1 MMDIMDKRDRSTLFR
16 DRLLAAL
23 ADKPLS
29 QSALARAVGVNRSTI
44 TQILD
49 PDAPRL
55 PGGHIVGAM
64 AEVLGVST
72 DWLLGLS
79 DHPEQVQA
87 VMAATAALQPAHRAM
102 IDEQILGWHE
112 EAAGYKIRHVPA
124 TLPDMLKTREMLHW
138 EYAPHLGRTPQEAMT
153 QGAARLDKMRSGQ
166 SDFEIALPQ
175 DALISF
181 ARGTGYYDGLPVA
194 IRAAQ
199 IEHLIDICQTHYP
212 SLRVTL
218 FDARQVFSAPLTVFG
233 PLLAVLYVG
242 SHHIVFRDRDRLRAI
257 TQHFDGL
264 VRAATV
270 PARDLPDWLRALWKT
285 PENHT

>member
-1 MMDIMDKRDRSTLFR
+1 MMIQIDKRDRALLFR
-16 DRLLAAL
+16 DRLIAGLAEK
-23 ADKPLS
+23 DMS
-29 QSALARAVGVNRSTI
+29 QSALARAIGVNRSTI

-49 PDAPRL
+49 ADAPRL
-55 PGGHIVGAM
+55 PGGHAVGAM
-64 AEVLGVST
+64 ATALGVSS

-79 DHPEQVQA
+79 DHPEQVEA
-87 VMAATAALQPAHRAM
+87 VVAATAALQPARRAL

-124 TLPDMLKTREMLHW
+124 TLPDMLKTRDLLHW
-138 EYAPHLGRTPQEAMT
+138 EYAPHLGRTPQEAIL
-153 QGAARLDKMRSGQ
+153 QGEARLDKLRGGQ

-175 DALISF
+175 DELISF
-181 ARGTGYYDGLPVA
+181 AQGSGYYEGLPEDL
-194 IRAAQ
+194 RRAQ
-199 IEHLIDICQTHYP
+199 IDRLIGICETHYP

-270 PARDLPDWLRALWKT
+270 PARDLPDWLRSL
-285 PENHT
+285 